1 MSEILVDNLT
11 GKTAAGD
18 VTITDGSVTF
28 KLQDGVAK
36 FAYGYNQ
43 QSGSRFGYSAGA
55 SSSYNLNVSSF
66 TDSSTG
72 RLFVTATNAF
82 ATTEY
87 IPATDIMAGN
97 NTNNI
102 DSTSTAS
109 ILKFTTKD
117 ADSNTDLDELSFA
130 HVIGGL
136 A

>member
-1 MSEILVDNLT
+1 MSTLKAD
-11 GKTAAGD
+11 
-18 VTITDGSVTF
+18 TIVASDGSSPVTLT
-28 KLQDGVAK
+28 KQQAIK
-36 FAYGYNQ
+36 FSYGYNQ
-43 QSGSRFGYSAGA
+43 KSSARFGYSAGA

-72 RLFVTATNAF
+72 RLFVNATNAF
-82 ATTEY
+82 DTTEY

-130 HVIGGL
+130 HVIGDL